1 MNALLIFVVLNLHQ
15 IFARLCQAGAFNP
28 TPQLSPCLAEMADA
42 AETRAALEFVCE
54 TLRKKLP
61 DIDMDAEC
69 LRRAKHDDP
78 TVMPRMW
85 ALIIQL
91 LELRE
96 LQRELQREMPDSK
109 GLHEQPETN
118 QGLQLP
124 AFLSDAAIYSLSAL
138 GYPRADKLAV
148 QSSENNLNQ
157 AQNTQN
163 TQNTQALF
171 AHPSES
177 GSRELLLALGFLL
190 DTMDLLSAHG
200 KLAPYPP
207 DISCVPDR
215 SDRSQKEEKATSHC
229 HQNIGCEAVRSE
241 KYTSIQVL
249 QIYTKW
255 QNEMRRLQH
264 LDAHRL
270 DVLQKLHTKACQS
283 VERAMAMTNHS
294 NLTNPIKP
302 KTPPAPPTQYELFVL
317 ERPALLAEHI
327 QELEADIE
335 SRSSHVKKEELF
347 WRWMGSVLKAA
358 NSETFEK
365 VETVPSGKSE
375 AASKSAT
382 TSRSVFASDK
392 VLDSLDKFRDS
403 WQVLEVKKGQPLEVT
418 ARGNL
423 RERFDLHKMLPQE
436 VQQRLKAEL
445 RKLGASFDEVLPSP
459 WLLQSGQIP
468 EFPDFAKFAE
478 FGAGSEKDGSA
489 SEASAACPKR
499 QMPQATSI
507 GERRQ
512 RHEPRGQGNT
522 LNAVSAV
529 ADLRERYAK
538 TAERHTTFRSFASQK
553 LETTLALAA
562 SDVFVKGCAG
572 WGLCFFGL
580 FGHEKFLHLNTSMCG
595 HVVDVVVPHLAAKL
609 QDGGKS

>member
-1 MNALLIFVVLNLHQ
+1 
-15 IFARLCQAGAFNP
+15 
-28 TPQLSPCLAEMADA
+28 MADA

-69 LRRAKHDDP
+69 MRRAKHDDP

-91 LELRE
+91 LEL
-96 LQRELQREMPDSK
+96 QRDMPTNSK

-118 QGLQLP
+118 QSLQLP
-124 AFLSDAAIYSLSAL
+124 AFIPKYAAIYSLSAL

-157 AQNTQN
+157 AQNAQ
-163 TQNTQALF
+163 

-215 SDRSQKEEKATSHC
+215 SDRSQKEEKATSNC
-229 HQNIGCEAVRSE
+229 HQSIGCEAARE
-241 KYTSIQVL
+241 KNTSIHVL

-270 DVLQKLHTKACQS
+270 DVLQKLHTRACQS
-283 VERAMAMTNHS
+283 VERAMAMTNP
-294 NLTNPIKP
+294 TNPIKP

-317 ERPALLAEHI
+317 ERPALLSEHI

-365 VETVPSGKSE
+365 VETAPSGKSE
-375 AASKSAT
+375 AVSKSAT
-382 TSRSVFASDK
+382 TSRSVFSSDK
-392 VLDSLDKFRDS
+392 VLDSLDKCRDS

-418 ARGNL
+418 ARGDL

-445 RKLGASFDEVLPSP
+445 RKLGASFDEILPSP

-468 EFPDFAKFAE
+468 EFAEFAE
-478 FGAGSEKDGSA
+478 FGPGLEKDGSA

-499 QMPQATSI
+499 HMIQATSI
-507 GERRQ
+507 GEGRQ

-522 LNAVSAV
+522 LNAVAAV

-572 WGLCFFGL
+572 WGMCFFGL
-580 FGHEKFLHLNTSMCG
+580 FGHEKFLHLNTSVCG
-595 HVVDVVVPHLAAKL
+595 HLAAKL